1 MTGPNPGPPNPSR
14 KTDLSSSWPTT
25 STTTTITHPQP
36 ANPPHIT
43 LNSLDVKKNENIS
56 KSKPKHKKRR
66 KEDVSNIKRISP
78 ELLDALREVQ
88 RAYKKFKKLMKLER
102 QKHPNQ
108 VFRCSFIK

>member
-1 MTGPNPGPPNPSR
+1 MPIYISNR
-14 KTDLSSSWPTT
+14 ARL
-25 STTTTITHPQP
+25 TIVVDFNIFQ
-36 ANPPHIT
+36 NIKT
-43 LNSLDVKKNENIS
+43 LNSFDVKKNENIS

-102 QKHPNQ
+102 QKHSNQ
-108 VFRCSFIK
+108 VFRCSFISDEVLQLDIEGLH